1 MTEWV
6 LPAATLVAA
15 IGLTYVFCVRPMRA
29 SRCAMTSQAAPGATG
44 DADRQREK
52 AEIEAAR
59 AQLAALRASIAAPVT
74 PCGSGRVLDPHQPQ
88 TVGDDTSP
96 PSGGTAD
103 ARSDRSG

>member
-29 SRCAMTSQAAPGATG
+29 GRCAMTSQAPPDRTG
-44 DADRQREK
+44 DLDRREA

-59 AQLAALRASIAAPVT
+59 AQLAALRASVAAPVI
-74 PCGSGRVLDPHQPQ
+74 PRGSGRVLDPHQLQ
-88 TVGDDTSP
+88 TVGDDTYP
-96 PSGGTAD
+96 PRGGTAD
-103 ARSDRSG
+103 AGSDRSG